1 MRINI
6 GTDEHIVACLPK
18 IWIIKSGFAGF
29 FSRSREGILCLTN
42 KQLIFIPRFV
52 FIPEKERDKY
62 FDGDEAKV
70 TLIEGY
76 SESHLDEDLSEHR
89 NSLAIPL
96 ESIIEV
102 KTATLRK
109 VNFLR
114 IRCTKENKAEVYDF
128 GITKSVTNYP
138 LRQPL
143 LFDKLNWEPWIKLI
157 KAHLR
162 DSYLANS

>member
-6 GTDEHIVACLPK
+6 GTGEHIVACLPK
-18 IWIIKSGFAGF
+18 IWIIKSGFMGF
-29 FSRSREGILCLTN
+29 FSRSKEGILCLTN
-42 KQLIFIPRFV
+42 KQLIFVPRFV
-52 FIPEKERDKY
+52 FISEKERGKY

-76 SESHLDEDLSEHR
+76 SESQLDEDLSEHHD
-89 NSLAIPL
+89 SLAMPL

-102 KTATLRK
+102 KIATLRK

-114 IRCTKENKAEVYDF
+114 IRCMKESKVEVYDF

-143 LFDKLNWEPWIKLI
+143 LFDNLNWEPWIKLI
-157 KAHLR
+157 KAYLR
-162 DSYLANS
+162 DSHL